1 MDDKLQKR
9 IELIKKYNPDI
20 SEKDLEKKI
29 NAMKT
34 GNAMK
39 YSEQNGL
46 VSYSVVDFVDLY
58 ETRAVRR
65 SKGSSYG
72 KKGFRVYSGQSE
84 SNQEWKNLGRGT
96 LTIGP
101 EKCFFVG
108 GGQSRTIDRKKL
120 NQVVYF
126 NNTPGIEVSVS
137 NRQKS
142 MQFRL
147 PGRTIED
154 GSRLSDAILN
164 GKSKV
169 MLTELKKDPGSCYI
183 ATFVYG
189 DYYADE
195 VLVLREFRDNILLK
209 NIFGRLFVIFY
220 YKTSPLLIQHFGCQ
234 FFKKTTKKLLD
245 KIVKVLD
252 KVNK

>member
-1 MDDKLQKR
+1 MGKEEVR
-9 IELIKKYNPDI
+9 IISYN
-20 SEKDLEKKI
+20 EI
-29 NAMKT
+29 N
-34 GNAMK
+34 
-39 YSEQNGL
+39 
-46 VSYSVVDFVDLY
+46 FVDLY

-84 SNQEWKNLGRGT
+84 STQEWKNLGRGT

-101 EKCFFVG
+101 DKCFFVG

-154 GSRLSDAILN
+154 GDRLADAIIN
-164 GKSKV
+164 GKSEV
-169 MLTELKKDPGSCYI
+169 MLTEITKDPGGCYI

-209 NIFGRLFVIFY
+209 NILGKLFVNFY
-220 YKTSPLLIQHFGCQ
+220 YKTSPFLVQHFDYQ
-234 FFKKTTKKLLD
+234 FFKKTAK
-245 KIVKVLD
+245 KVLD
-252 KVNK
+252 KIIKVIR